1 MQMLKVTSLKKTID
15 SQTILDDVSFTLQ
28 RGSII
33 GLLGR
38 NGAGKTTLLRTMV
51 GILDPDEGS
60 VTYEDTDIHKN
71 PETKQKIVYVPDST
85 NILNGYTVKE
95 IVKFYKTVY
104 TAFDEVYF
112 YELLERFNLPNKRIR
127 SYSKGMKALFAIILA
142 ISTKAEYIIL
152 DEPTNGLDP
161 IVKRQIL
168 QFLVGEV
175 AEKEITIFVST
186 HHLDEVEQIAD
197 TIIILKGH
205 TISSITSLD
214 DTKSRFAKIQV
225 AYERSLPQ
233 KLENLS
239 NIKILNQTGKV
250 YTILIEGNVATT
262 LEKFYKEQ
270 PILIEELTMSLEDVF
285 VTTLEEDGY
294 VS

>member
-1 MQMLKVTSLKKTID
+1 LKKTID

-127 SYSKGMKALFAIILA
+127 SYSKGMKALLAIILA

-270 PILIEELTMSLEDVF
+270 PILIEELTMSLEDIF
-285 VTTLEEDGY
+285 ITTFEEDSH

>member
-127 SYSKGMKALFAIILA
+127 SYSKGMKALLAIILA

-250 YTILIEGNVATT
+250 YTILIEGTVATT

-285 VTTLEEDGY
+285 VTTLEEDEY

>member
-1 MQMLKVTSLKKTID
+1 VYYGDEARM
-15 SQTILDDVSFTLQ
+15 
-28 RGSII
+28 
-33 GLLGR
+33 
-38 NGAGKTTLLRTMV
+38 TTVWQEPRFFRT
-51 GILDPDEGS
+51 
-60 VTYEDTDIHKN
+60 
-71 PETKQKIVYVPDST
+71 
-85 NILNGYTVKE
+85 TVKE
-95 IVKFYKTVY
+95 NMYFEEEGLENQLEKNIELVNVKPIIRGLSEGLQTVLHKSGEEFSGGGERKRLALLRAIVSNP
-104 TAFDEVYF
+104 
-112 YELLERFNLPNKRIR
+112 NL
-127 SYSKGMKALFAIILA
+127 
-142 ISTKAEYIIL
+142 IIL

-175 AEKEITIFVST
+175 AEKEITIFIST

-205 TISSITSLD
+205 TVSSITSLD
-214 DTKSRFAKIQV
+214 DAKSQFAKIQV

>member
-1 MQMLKVTSLKKTID
+1 MLKVTSLKKTID
-15 SQTILDDVSFTLQ
+15 NQTILDDVSFTLQ
-28 RGSII
+28 KGSIV

-51 GILDPDEGS
+51 GILDPDEGT
-60 VTYEDTDIHKN
+60 VTYEDIDIHKN

-95 IVKFYKTVY
+95 IVKFYKAVY
-104 TAFDEVYF
+104 TAFDEPYF

-127 SYSKGMKALFAIILA
+127 SYSKGMKALLAIILA
-142 ISTKAEYIIL
+142 VAAKAEYIIL

-175 AEKEITIFVST
+175 AEKEITIFIST

-197 TIIILKGH
+197 TIIILKGR

-214 DTKSRFAKIQV
+214 DAKSRFAKIQV

>member
-1 MQMLKVTSLKKTID
+1 MLKVTSLKKTID

-127 SYSKGMKALFAIILA
+127 SYSKGMKALLAIILA

-250 YTILIEGNVATT
+250 YTILIEGTVATT

-285 VTTLEEDGY
+285 VTTLEEDEY

>member
-1 MQMLKVTSLKKTID
+1 MLKVRSLKKTID

-127 SYSKGMKALFAIILA
+127 SYSKGMKALLAIILA

-270 PILIEELTMSLEDVF
+270 PILIEELTMSLEDIF
-285 VTTLEEDGY
+285 ITTFEEDSH

>member
-127 SYSKGMKALFAIILA
+127 SYSKGMKALLAIILA

-270 PILIEELTMSLEDVF
+270 PILIEELTMSLEDIF
-285 VTTLEEDGY
+285 ITTFEEDSH

>member
-1 MQMLKVTSLKKTID
+1 MLKVTSLKKTID

-127 SYSKGMKALFAIILA
+127 SYSKGMKALLAIILA

-175 AEKEITIFVST
+175 AEKEITIFIST

-270 PILIEELTMSLEDVF
+270 PLLIEELTMSLEDVF

>member
-1 MQMLKVTSLKKTID
+1 MLKVTSLKKTID

-38 NGAGKTTLLRTMV
+38 NGAGKTTLLRMMV

-127 SYSKGMKALFAIILA
+127 SYSKGMKALLAIILA

>member
-1 MQMLKVTSLKKTID
+1 MLKVTSLKKTID

-127 SYSKGMKALFAIILA
+127 SYSKGMKALLAIILA

-161 IVKRQIL
+161 IVKRKIL

-175 AEKEITIFVST
+175 AEKEITIFIST

-214 DTKSRFAKIQV
+214 DTKSQFAKIQV

-250 YTILIEGNVATT
+250 YTILIEGNVAAT

-270 PILIEELTMSLEDVF
+270 PILIEELTMSLEDIF
-285 VTTLEEDGY
+285 ITTFEEDSH

>member
-1 MQMLKVTSLKKTID
+1 MLKVTSLKKTID

-127 SYSKGMKALFAIILA
+127 SYSKGMKALLAIILA

-270 PILIEELTMSLEDVF
+270 PILIEELTISLEDIF
-285 VTTLEEDGY
+285 ITTFEEDSH

>member
-1 MQMLKVTSLKKTID
+1 MLKVTSLKKTID

-28 RGSII
+28 RESII

-127 SYSKGMKALFAIILA
+127 SYSKGMKALLAIILA

-270 PILIEELTMSLEDVF
+270 PILIEELTMSLEDIF
-285 VTTLEEDGY
+285 ITTFEEDSH

>member
-1 MQMLKVTSLKKTID
+1 MLKVTSLKKTID

-127 SYSKGMKALFAIILA
+127 SYSKGMKALLAIILA

-270 PILIEELTMSLEDVF
+270 PLLIEELTMSLEDVF

>member
-1 MQMLKVTSLKKTID
+1 MLKVTSLKKTID
-15 SQTILDDVSFTLQ
+15 NQTILDDVSFTLQ
-28 RGSII
+28 KGSIV

-38 NGAGKTTLLRTMV
+38 NGAGKTTLLRTIV
-51 GILDPDEGS
+51 GILDPDEGT
-60 VTYEDTDIHKN
+60 VTYEDIDIHKN

-95 IVKFYKTVY
+95 IVKFYKAVY
-104 TAFDEVYF
+104 TAFDEPYF

-127 SYSKGMKALFAIILA
+127 SYSKGMKALLAIILA
-142 ISTKAEYIIL
+142 VAAQAEYIIL

-175 AEKEITIFVST
+175 AEKEITIFIST

-205 TISSITSLD
+205 TVSFITSLD
-214 DTKSRFAKIQV
+214 DAKSQFAKIQV